1 MTKGFAIA
9 LMLCG
14 FASPAFAQIDR
25 PVAVDGGE
33 VAGVAAGG
41 VVEFKGIPFARAPV
55 DALRWQPPQP
65 VERWQGVLRADRF
78 APACPQLGGGAMAGD
93 SAVLPEGESED
104 CLYLNVWTAA
114 DSVEEKRPV
123 MVWIYGGGYRAGAT
137 DLPQYDGA
145 ALAGK
150 GVVFV
155 SIAYRVGVLGFLA
168 HPELSAESPRHVSGN
183 YGLQDQ
189 IAALDWIR
197 RNIASFGG
205 DPERITIFGQ
215 SAGSMSTSY
224 LSASPLA
231 TGKFHRLIG
240 ETGAGFG
247 LLTPRALAQAEA
259 EGLDFARKVG
269 AEGVDD
275 LRSLPAATLVRAAG
289 PASGSFEPNRDGW
302 LVPATLAEIYRNGE
316 QNDVDML
323 IGSNADEAGEDPA
336 MTLAAYRDRLQST
349 YGRDAEALLRLHP
362 ATSDAEA
369 RASHRQL
376 STITLGDY
384 TMYSWA
390 RAQAR
395 TGTAP
400 LYVYRFIQNPPIPKF
415 EQPGGPDA
423 ASPGAWHGA
432 EIVYALGNLD
442 SKAWPWSP
450 ADRRLSDQMME
461 YWVNFASSGNP
472 NGAGLPHWPTY
483 HEAPDKVMQL
493 GGEVSATAR
502 PFLPTM
508 EILDRH
514 LGR

>member
-1 MTKGFAIA
+1 MSRGLAIA
-9 LMLCG
+9 VLLCA
-14 FASPAFAQIDR
+14 FASPAYAQIDW

-33 VAGVAAGG
+33 VAGVPADG
-41 VVEFKGIPFARAPV
+41 VVEFKGIPFARPPI
-55 DALRWQPPQP
+55 DSLRWQPPQP
-65 VERWQGVLRADRF
+65 VESWKGVLHADRF

-93 SAVLPEGESED
+93 SDVLPAGEDED

-114 DSVEEKRPV
+114 ESADEKRPV

-137 DLPQYDGA
+137 DLPEFDGA
-145 ALAGK
+145 ALADK

-168 HPELSAESPRHVSGN
+168 HPGLSAQSARHVSGN
-183 YGLQDQ
+183 YGLLDQ

-205 DPERITIFGQ
+205 DPDRITIFGQ

-224 LSASPLA
+224 LAASPLA

-247 LLTPRALAQAEA
+247 LLTPRPLAQAEA
-259 EGLDFARKVG
+259 EGLEFARKVG
-269 AEGVDD
+269 ADGVDD
-275 LRSLPAATLVRAAG
+275 LRSIPPATLVRAAG

-302 LVPATLAEIYRNGE
+302 LVPDTLAEIYRNGA

-323 IGSNADEAGEDPA
+323 IGSNADEAGEDPT
-336 MTLAAYRDRLQST
+336 MTLAAYRERLLSI
-349 YGRDAEALLRLHP
+349 YGRDAAALLRLHP
-362 ATSDAEA
+362 ATDDAEA
-369 RASHRQL
+369 RASHRLL
-376 STITLGDY
+376 STISLGDY

-400 LYVYRFIQNPPIPKF
+400 LYVYRFTQNPPIPKA

-423 ASPGAWHGA
+423 APPGAWHGA

-442 SKAWPWSP
+442 SKAWPWSA
-450 ADRRLSDQMME
+450 ADRRLSDQMMS
-461 YWVNFASSGNP
+461 YWVNFATSGNP
-472 NGAGLPHWPTY
+472 NGAGLPYWPTY
-483 HEAPDKVMQL
+483 HETPGAVMQL
-493 GGEVSATAR
+493 GEDVGAIPR

-514 LGR
+514 LSR